1 MILTG
6 GRSVVR
12 DYDES
17 APIWISRVAVCITA
31 QHNSQRLIDEAARYA
46 DTQNAELHILHVN
59 KGTSIFNNEQ
69 TPILI
74 NRLFEYGSEK
84 GGMVHLMCSEKV
96 AETIGEFIEE
106 YKISTVVLG
115 EPPEIS
121 GKDKR
126 GTESEFDR
134 IEKVIKKH
142 GTQIILVRR

>member
-1 MILTG
+1 M
-6 GRSVVR
+6 VR

-17 APIWISRVAVCITA
+17 APVGVLRVAVCITA
-31 QHNSQRLIDEAARYA
+31 QHNSQRLIDEAAGYA
-46 DTQNAELHILHVN
+46 DAQNAELHILHVN
-59 KGTSIFNNEQ
+59 KGTSVFNNEQ

-74 NRLFEYGSEK
+74 NSLFEYGSEK

-121 GKDKR
+121 EKNKKKV
-126 GTESEFDR
+126 ESEFDK

-142 GTQIILVRR
+142 RTQLILVRR